1 MRMSFQINYLMQK
14 YTSHRKPNKH
24 IPNTQVRE
32 LVKNGRPTKYALS
45 DIFKS
50 ERVYYWNV
58 E

>member
-32 LVKNGRPTKYALS
+32 PSKYLIPIKYALS